1 MSSPEFAH
9 LPLLARSH
17 AHEPQTPSHVMRAPR
32 FVNSNMLSQGGSPYL
47 GHNSTSPLSGSEP
60 PSRAP
65 SIAPGGGDY
74 NHLLGRHQQQQ
85 PTHGFN
91 QTVHPSFFHDS
102 IGQEVQNTVSQL
114 RVDLQH
120 LSEGTQKFYE
130 QMMTTTKNLTSRVES
145 LEKTSQEQQTMLAQL
160 AARVHANPQD
170 IPPKKKAASRN
181 VVNEHPILKVSFKS
195 EWKTEDLPASRR
207 QFIQCFSTFVAS
219 IS

>member
-17 AHEPQTPSHVMRAPR
+17 ACEPQTPSHAMRAPR
-32 FVNSNMLSQGGSPYL
+32 FVNTSSQGESPYL
-47 GHNSTSPLSGSEP
+47 GHNSTSPLSSSEP

-65 SIAPGGGDY
+65 SIAPREGDY

-102 IGQEVQNTVSQL
+102 IGQEVQNAVSQL

-160 AARVHANPQD
+160 AARVHANAQD

-181 VVNEHPILKVSFKS
+181 VANEHPILKVSFKS
-195 EWKTEDLPASRR
+195 EWKTEDLPACRR
-207 QFIQCFSTFVAS
+207 QFVQCFSTFVAS
-219 IS
+219 IRD